1 MFGMYFKNYIM
12 KTIKKIVKWMGI
24 SVGSLL
30 LLLILAGLLS
40 RLFTSQPEPP
50 GELVDVGGFKLHIK
64 AVGQHNSKPT
74 LVIES
79 GAGAPSEY
87 YYWLGELLKDSIRVV
102 RYDRAGIGYSEGSD
116 QPRDPET
123 IAKELHQLLKNSGEE
138 PPYILAGHS
147 YGGHYIRVYKHLF
160 PDEVLG
166 MVFLDAPHA
175 DESERLKL
183 PHSPAYLRPLYH
195 LGAVAGDLGIL
206 NLHGRL
212 AKRPLLWA
220 PGLPKKV
227 IEGYRDYVVDGGYLR
242 GYIKEERKHKE
253 LVDLSRKISQFDT
266 LPIRVFAG
274 TNLNEPLL
282 RKMGYDP
289 DFLRTERAKMQREMA
304 SRSSNGEV
312 FFLKGGHITIFSLKE
327 SAQFI
332 CDEILKFIH
341 QLKYE

>member
-1 MFGMYFKNYIM
+1 M
-12 KTIKKIVKWMGI
+12 KTVKKILKWIGI
-24 SVGSLL
+24 SLGSLL
-30 LLLILAGLLS
+30 LLLLLAGLIS
-40 RLFTSQPEPP
+40 RLFTPEPKPP
-50 GELVDVGGFKLHIK
+50 GKLVDVGGFKLHIN
-64 AVGQHNSKPT
+64 AVGERNSKPT

-102 RYDRAGIGYSEGSD
+102 RYDRAGIGYSEASE

-123 IAKELHQLLKNSGEE
+123 IAQELHRLLENSGEQ

-147 YGGHYIRVYKHLF
+147 YGGHYIRIFKQLY
-160 PDEVLG
+160 PNEVAG
-166 MVFLDAPHA
+166 MVFLDAPHP

-183 PHSPAYLRPLYH
+183 PHSPSYLRPLYH
-195 LGAVAGDLGIL
+195 VGAVASDLGIL
-206 NLHGRL
+206 NLHGRF

-220 PGLPKKV
+220 PGLPSKV
-227 IEGYRDYVVDGGYLR
+227 IEGYRDYTVNGDYLW
-242 GYIKEERKHKE
+242 GYIKEEKKHKD
-253 LVDLSRKISQFDT
+253 LVDQSRKISQFDT

-289 DFLRTERAKMQREMA
+289 NFLRTERAKMQREMA

-312 FFLKGGHITIFSLKE
+312 FFLKGGHITIFSLRE
-327 SAQFI
+327 SAEFI
-332 CDEILKFIH
+332 CDEILKFVNE
-341 QLKYE
+341 LEP

>member
-1 MFGMYFKNYIM
+1 M
-12 KTIKKIVKWMGI
+12 KTVWKILKWIGI
-24 SVGSLL
+24 SLGSLL
-30 LLLILAGLLS
+30 LLLILAGLTS
-40 RLFTSQPEPP
+40 RLFTPKPKPP
-50 GELVDVGGFKLHIK
+50 GQLVDVGGFKLHIN
-64 AVGQHNSKPT
+64 AVGQQNSKPI

-87 YYWLGELLKDSIRVV
+87 YYWLGELLKDSVRVV
-102 RYDRAGIGYSEGSD
+102 RYDRAGIGYSESSD

-123 IAKELHQLLKNSGEE
+123 IAKELHELLERSGEK
-138 PPYILAGHS
+138 PPYVLAGHS
-147 YGGHYIRVYKHLF
+147 YGGHYIRAYKQLY
-160 PDEVLG
+160 PNEVVG
-166 MVFLDAPHA
+166 MVLLDAPHP

-206 NLHGRL
+206 NLHGQF

-220 PGLPKKV
+220 PGLPDKV

-242 GYIKEERKHKE
+242 GYIREEKKHKE
-253 LVDLSRKISQFDT
+253 LVDLSRKISKFDT

-282 RKMGYDP
+282 RKKGFDP
-289 DFLRTERAKMQREMA
+289 KFIRTERAKMQREMA
-304 SRSSNGEV
+304 SRSRNGKV

-327 SAQFI
+327 NATIISA
-332 CDEILKFIH
+332 EILSFINELE
-341 QLKYE
+341 Q